1 MEVHGERWDFIASHF
16 PDRADVQCQHRWQKV
31 VNPELVKGPWTKEED
46 EKVVEL
52 VRKYGPKRW
61 TLIAKHLKGRIG
73 KQCRE
78 RWHNHLNPEIK
89 KTAWT
94 EDEDRIIYNAH
105 KQWGNQWA
113 KIAKLIPGRTD
124 NAIKNHWNSTM
135 KRKYEEQ
142 EGIVGEASASKS
154 SRKPRKASGIRVSV
168 SSTVIGGNI
177 IPVSGAAAG
186 SQVVACKQEQVYGV
200 SVVQAAGTDYGMIGR
215 GQQVAT
221 QQQQQQ
227 QQVVYTPQQ
236 QQQQQQQYH
245 RTPMATWNPPVY
257 PNMPSHQ
264 DTMPWSGAQV
274 QQFKQEPFKVEPA
287 DPIGQE
293 NTYSG
298 GSQEPSSILPHSSQD
313 QEFGHLFSPLK

>member
-1 MEVHGERWDFIASHF
+1 MI
-16 PDRADVQCQHRWQKV
+16 
-31 VNPELVKGPWTKEED
+31 
-46 EKVVEL
+46 EL

-94 EDEDRIIYNAH
+94 DEEDRIIYNAH

-142 EGIVGEASASKS
+142 EGLIPDGSVTKSA
-154 SRKPRKASGIRVSV
+154 RKPRKSATASGGIRVSV
-168 SSTVIGGNI
+168 SSLVPGEAM
-177 IPVSGAAAG
+177 IPVVTTPQGVVTKEMYGHSVQHSNYGQMIGQTGYPQTSVQQQFTVHRQPMTTWNPPVYNSNPTIHQETVQWATNTP
-186 SQVVACKQEQVYGV
+186 QVFKQEPFKMEPQDHYP
-200 SVVQAAGTDYGMIGR
+200 QHNNENFH
-215 GQQVAT
+215 

-227 QQVVYTPQQ
+227 QQ
-236 QQQQQQQYH
+236 
-245 RTPMATWNPPVY
+245 
-257 PNMPSHQ
+257 PSEHN
-264 DTMPWSGAQV
+264 
-274 QQFKQEPFKVEPA
+274 QE
-287 DPIGQE
+287 
-293 NTYSG
+293 
-298 GSQEPSSILPHSSQD
+298 
-313 QEFGHLFSPLK
+313 QEFQHLFSPLK